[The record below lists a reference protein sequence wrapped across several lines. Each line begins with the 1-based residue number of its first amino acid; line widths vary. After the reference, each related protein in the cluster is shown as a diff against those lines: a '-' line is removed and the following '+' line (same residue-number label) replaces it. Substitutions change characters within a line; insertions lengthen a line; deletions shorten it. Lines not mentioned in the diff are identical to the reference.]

1 MNKKQSVSLIDGH
14 IDGPTITDE
23 EIINALKGNISNA
36 KSVDCKVWSI
46 ELYKIENALDLI
58 NRQKSEN
65 KMYKSLYEDLKAEHL
80 ETIRLI
86 KKAQSDAIKEF
97 WDKLKQEAD
106 FISGGDYGFSFEIRE
121 DVANDIIEEM
131 AGK

>member
-1 MNKKQSVSLIDGH
+1 M
-14 IDGPTITDE
+14 TDN
-23 EIINALKGNISNA
+23 EIIKALECCLHSGERCNKCELNGFH
-36 KSVDCKVWSI
+36 DCIALHPKDI
-46 ELYKIENALDLI
+46 LDLI
-58 NRQKSEN
+58 NYRKAEIEI
-65 KMYKSLYEDLKAEHL
+65 YKSLYEDLKAEHL

-86 KKAQSDAIKEF
+86 KKAQLDKIKEF